1 MKRLLILT
9 PLLLLGCSGA
19 SDEALIR
26 FEVETPRPFGYV
38 IGDEIREQIL
48 IETRPGIT
56 LNTASLPAEGP
67 INRWLNLNR
76 LEVEQDGQR
85 YRLDLRYQVFYA
97 PLTVKTLNLPGFTLQ
112 FGSGDSAFGKE
123 VPPWRFT
130 MSPLRDLAVKSAE
143 GGASIRPDSPPPRLD
158 TRQAMTL
165 ITAGS
170 GAAAVAAAV
179 LAYLYGYFPALR
191 RRTLF
196 KQALKRLS
204 RIPEKDMAEALRIV
218 HRALNALNRQPLYQ
232 HQLAGFY
239 ESHPEYRRL
248 DSQLNWFFNY
258 SNHYFFSRNVSAT
271 VLDRQKL
278 TALCQA
284 CRQIERGSR

>member
-19 SDEALIR
+19 PEEALIR

-38 IGDEIREQIL
+38 IGDEIREKIL
-48 IETRPGIT
+48 IETRSGIT

-67 INRWLNLNR
+67 LNRWLNLNR
-76 LEVEQDGQR
+76 VEVEQDGQR
-85 YRLDLRYQVFYA
+85 YRIDLRYQVFYA
-97 PLTVKTLNLPGFTLQ
+97 PLTVRTLTLPGFTLQ
-112 FGSGDSAFGKE
+112 FGSGGSAFNKE
-123 VPPWRFT
+123 IPPWRFT

-143 GGASIRPDSPPPRLD
+143 GGASIRPDSLPPQLD
-158 TRQAMTL
+158 TRQAMIL

-170 GAAAVAAAV
+170 GAAAAAAGA
-179 LAYLYGYFPALR
+179 LTFLYGYFPALR

-204 RIPEKDMAEALRIV
+204 RIPEKDMAEALRTV

-232 HQLAGFY
+232 RQLAGFY
-239 ESHPEYRRL
+239 EAHPEYRRL

-271 VLDRQKL
+271 ALDRQKL

>member
-9 PLLLLGCSGA
+9 SLSLPGCSGA
-19 SDEALIR
+19 PNAALTR

-38 IGDEIREQIL
+38 IGDEIQEKIL
-48 IETRPGIT
+48 IETRPGIA

-67 INRWLNLNR
+67 LNRWLNLNR
-76 LEVEQDGQR
+76 VEIEQDGQR
-85 YRLDLRYQVFYA
+85 YRIDLRYQVFYA
-97 PLTVKTLNLPGFTLQ
+97 PLTVRTLTLPGFTLQ

-130 MSPLRDLAVKSAE
+130 MSPLRDLAVKSPE
-143 GGASIRPDSPPPRLD
+143 GEASIRPDSPPPQLD
-158 TRQAMTL
+158 TRQAVTV
-165 ITAGS
+165 IAAGS
-170 GAAAVAAAV
+170 GASLLAVAA
-179 LAYLYGYFPALR
+179 LAFLYGYFPALR

-204 RIPEKDMAEALRIV
+204 RIPEKDMAEALRIM
-218 HRALNALNRQPLYQ
+218 HQALNALNRQPLYQ
-232 HQLAGFY
+232 HHLAGFY
-239 ESHPEYRRL
+239 QAHPEYRRL

-271 VLDRQKL
+271 ALDRQKL

>member
-9 PLLLLGCSGA
+9 SLLLTGCAGA
-19 SDEALIR
+19 PDDALIR

-38 IGDEIREQIL
+38 IGDEIRETLL
-48 IETRPGIT
+48 IETRPGIL
-56 LNTASLPAEGP
+56 LNTASLPATGSL
-67 INRWLNLNR
+67 NRWLNLNR

-85 YRLDLRYQVFYA
+85 YRIDLRYQVFYA
-97 PLTVKTLNLPGFTLQ
+97 PLTVKTLTLPGFTLQ
-112 FGSGDSAFGKE
+112 FGSGGSAFSKE

-143 GGASIRPDSPPPRLD
+143 GGASIRPDSPPPQLD

-165 ITAGS
+165 IAAGS
-170 GAAAVAAAV
+170 VASLVAAAV
-179 LAYLYGYFPALR
+179 LAFLYGYFPALQ

-196 KQALKRLS
+196 KRALKQLARL
-204 RIPEKDMAEALRIV
+204 PEKDMAEALRTL
-218 HRALNALNRQPLYQ
+218 HQALNALNRQPLYQ

-239 ESHPEYRRL
+239 EAHPEYRRL
-248 DSQLNWFFNY
+248 DSQLNWFFHY

-271 VLDRQKL
+271 ALDRQKL